1 MCPTVTCTVTNTTK
15 VVLKV
20 NILLD
25 NVFVHIETSNKP
37 LFIISYI
44 FGSHTSHYIYTLLK
58 LSFY

>member
-44 FGSHTSHYIYTLLK
+44 FGSLLK